1 MHDICASFSICIQMK
16 GVSRFNDKQKTMK
29 KTTTILL
36 GAAMLFLAACS
47 GAGGYKK
54 TKSGLV
60 YKIIS
65 DGKGEMVKRGEFLK
79 VNYTQ
84 KIRDSILGTSYG
96 SMPTYAPVDSV
107 GSIYNP
113 AEIFPMLRKG
123 DSVVVVMMADS
134 LYKRAMQR
142 PPFVKKGD
150 KFTLTFRV
158 VDILKDQQA
167 LRADQQSLFEAQ
179 KVKEIKDIENYLTQ
193 HNIKAQKTAKGT
205 FVVIDNPGE
214 GPAAD
219 SGKAVHVKYTG
230 KTFEGKPFD
239 SNIDSAFGHTEPY
252 VLVIGSRGAIEGWDD
267 GLRLFK
273 KGATGQLYVPS
284 MLAYGGNPPPGAPFK
299 PFENL
304 MFDIKV
310 VDVTDAP
317 KPSPRMMPQV
327 APPAR

>member
-1 MHDICASFSICIQMK
+1 MTFALPLPKIVKELPI
-16 GVSRFNDKQKTMK
+16 RFNDKQKTMK

-36 GAAMLFLAACS
+36 SAVVLFLAACS
-47 GAGGYKK
+47 DAGGFKK
-54 TKSGLV
+54 TKSGLL
-60 YKIIS
+60 YKIVS

-96 SMPTYAPVDSV
+96 AMPTYAPCDSV
-107 GSIYNP
+107 GPIYNP
-113 AEIFPMLRKG
+113 AEIFPLLHKG

-134 LYKRAMQR
+134 LYKKAMQR

-167 LRADQQSLFEAQ
+167 LRNDQQTIFDEQ
-179 KVKEIKDIENYLTQ
+179 KVKEIKEIEEYLAK

-205 FVVIDNPGE
+205 FVVIDNPGA
-214 GPAAD
+214 GPSAD

-230 KTFEGKPFD
+230 KTFAGTPFD
-239 SNIDSAFGHTEPY
+239 SNIDSSFGHTDPY

-284 MLAYGGNPPPGAPFK
+284 MLAYGGNPPQGAPFK

-304 MFDIKV
+304 MFDIQV

-317 KPSPRMMPQV
+317 QPGQRPMPV
-327 APPAR
+327 APRAK